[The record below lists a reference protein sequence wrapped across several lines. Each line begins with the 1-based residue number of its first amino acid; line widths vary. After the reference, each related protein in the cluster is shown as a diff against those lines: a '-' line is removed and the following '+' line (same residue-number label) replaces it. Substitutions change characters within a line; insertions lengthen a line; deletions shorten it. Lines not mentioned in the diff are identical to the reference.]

1 MLEITKA
8 EAKYLRNK
16 GIKEGIVRTMKQKSK
31 RGNRQLVCE
40 DRFILDLLDEYRAN
54 QKVVF
59 TYGEV

>member
-8 EAKYLRNK
+8 EAKYLRER
-16 GIKEGIVRTMKQKSK
+16 GIREGVVRTMKQKSK

-40 DRFILDLLDEYRAN
+40 DRFILDLLDEFRAN
-54 QKVVF
+54 QNVVL